1 MPPSRRLAFGAA
13 CALALLLAAGLL
25 ARRRQAPEERRPLA
39 AVAPQALVRL
49 ERRAGGQTLTLVRRA
64 GAWSAEGLGP
74 ARPELCAALAEGA
87 QRVALGPKVSDDPG
101 AYDDYGLSDAA
112 AVRLRVFAE
121 NAPEPALTLY
131 LGKPAYGG
139 ALYARLADE
148 APVFVET
155 GLPAQTLALPATAF
169 LLK

>member
-1 MPPSRRLAFGAA
+1 MGAA
-13 CALALLLAAGLL
+13 CAAALLLAAALS
-25 ARRRQAPEERRPLA
+25 ARRRAAPEERRPLA

-49 ERRAGGQTLTLVRRA
+49 ERRMGGETLSLERKAGV
-64 GAWSAEGLGP
+64 WSAQGLGP

-87 QRVALGPKVSDDPG
+87 QRLALGPQVAGDPA
-101 AYDDYGLSDAA
+101 AYDAYGLSDAA

-121 NAPEPALTLY
+121 NAQEPALTVY
-131 LGKPAYGG
+131 LGRPAYGG

-155 GLPAQTLALPATAF
+155 GLPADTLALPATAF